1 MENRGPIRRRL
12 VGLPALRVGGL
23 IGLALAIRMLA
34 WAVTDATGPAGDE
47 GDWLLRAARVAR
59 GAPWPDDGGRAP
71 GLIFF
76 YAAAFKIAGVHID
89 VAKGANVLVSALTVW
104 PVFEIGRRLG
114 GVRTGV
120 AAALAFGLYPTLIAF
135 SHFLWPAPLYIFLVS
150 TGVAA
155 LLVAVEREGRQRAL
169 WLGGAGVSLGLSALV
184 KESGL
189 GFPVVAAL
197 WVGWRC
203 RDDLFS
209 GWAAGLWVA
218 AVAALVVLPWV
229 IFLQRPDQPFA
240 LVTRTGYMNLYVGNH
255 PHGHGVGMKEYPNL
269 GATPQQSQEVARD
282 RAFRWIRSRGLVWP
296 LEKVV
301 QELPR
306 FFTPTS
312 FAIRRLLAEPDAPG
326 GWRYRLA
333 PPWLDQP
340 WVRGLGVVV
349 VVASYW
355 AALAMGTIGLILA
368 RRREITALFAV
379 FIATQIL
386 PSMVMFSMSRFRLA
400 TMTFLLIGTG
410 LFCVRGSA
418 DWRAASRARRGF
430 AVGVSLVLLGLSALD
445 ASSVLESTGR

>member
-1 MENRGPIRRRL
+1 MENRGPVRKRV
-12 VGLPALRVGGL
+12 VGSPALQVLGL

-59 GAPWPDDGGRAP
+59 GAPWPDDGARAP

-76 YAAAFKIAGVHID
+76 YAAAFKMAGVNIE

-114 GVRTGV
+114 GVRV
-120 AAALAFGLYPTLIAF
+120 ALAAAFAVALYPTFIAF

-150 TGVAA
+150 TAVAA

-169 WLGGAGVSLGLSALV
+169 WLGCAGVFLGLSALV

-197 WVGWRC
+197 WVSWRC
-203 RDDLFS
+203 RADGFS
-209 GWAAGLWVA
+209 GWVGGVGVV
-218 AVAALVVLPWV
+218 AVASVVVLPWV
-229 IFLQRPDQPFA
+229 LSLQRPDQPFA

-255 PHGHGVGMKEYPNL
+255 PHGHGVGMKEYPEL
-269 GATPQQSQEVARD
+269 GVTPEKSQEVARD
-282 RAFRWIRSRGLVWP
+282 RAFRWIGSRGLLWP

-301 QELPR
+301 EELPR

-312 FAIRRLLAEPDAPG
+312 FAIRRLLADADDPG
-326 GWRYRLA
+326 GWRYRLT
-333 PPWLDQP
+333 PSWIDQP
-340 WVRGLGVVV
+340 WIRGLGVFTVV
-349 VVASYW
+349 VSYLT
-355 AALAMGTIGLILA
+355 ALAMGTIGLILA
-368 RRREITALFAV
+368 RRREITALFGL
-379 FIATQIL
+379 FIATQLL
-386 PSMVMFSMSRFRLA
+386 PSLIMFSMSRFRLA
-400 TMTFLLIGTG
+400 TMTFLLIGAG
-410 LFCVRGSA
+410 LFWVRGPS
-418 DWRAASRARRGF
+418 DWRASSRARRGI
-430 AVGVSLVLLGLSALD
+430 AVALSLLVLGLSALD